1 MTGRNVVATA
11 TRKLLWNAPSTKKKR
26 KEKSQMTV
34 SDQTS
39 QRGASISV
47 YFINQSAPK
56 NVKPAKSFTQLT
68 NVFFYG
74 RDNFSWFTYR

>member
-1 MTGRNVVATA
+1 
-11 TRKLLWNAPSTKKKR
+11 
-26 KEKSQMTV
+26 MTV